1 VGAHVLDGYGVAQA
15 LLAIRYMS
23 DDAVG
28 YEARPAASE
37 AVVGSAVRARTP
49 LNTPEKVQKIE
60 QTLAELRPAFQA
72 DGGDCELVAVEADRV
87 LVRMTGACVGCQLAG
102 ATVQGV
108 QARLMKELNQL
119 VRVIPVP
126 PGYEP

>member
-1 VGAHVLDGYGVAQA
+1 MA
-15 LLAIRYMS
+15 

-28 YEARPAASE
+28 CEVPSRAESE
-37 AVVGSAVRARTP
+37 SAVRAKRP
-49 LNTPEKVQKIE
+49 LDTPEKVKQIE
-60 QTLAELRPAFQA
+60 AILAELRPAFQA
-72 DGGDCELVAVEADRV
+72 DGGDCELVKVEPDRV

-126 PGYEP
+126 PGYEA

>member
-1 VGAHVLDGYGVAQA
+1 MADDAAGYGVPV
-15 LLAIRYMS
+15 RTES
-23 DDAVG
+23 
-28 YEARPAASE
+28 
-37 AVVGSAVRARTP
+37 GSAVRVKRP
-49 LNTPEKVQKIE
+49 LDTPEKVKQIE
-60 QTLAELRPAFQA
+60 AVIAELRPTFQA
-72 DGGDCELVAVEADRV
+72 DGGDCELVKVEADRV

-102 ATVQGV
+102 ATVQGL

>member
-1 VGAHVLDGYGVAQA
+1 M
-15 LLAIRYMS
+15 LLVTSMA

-28 YEARPAASE
+28 CEVPSRAESGP
-37 AVVGSAVRARTP
+37 AVRVKRP
-49 LNTPEKVQKIE
+49 LDTPEKVKQIE
-60 QTLAELRPAFQA
+60 AILAELRPAFQA
-72 DGGDCELVAVEADRV
+72 DGGDCELVKVEPDRV